1 MMIRATRPTVH
12 ALQPSLIRKLS
23 NAAIG
28 RKDVIPLWFGE
39 PDLPTPSFIREAAKA
54 AIDAGQT
61 FYQANLG
68 MRELRQALVD
78 YMNQLHG
85 ADFGIDNIAVT
96 PSGMSAVAAA
106 LQCIIAEGDGVV
118 APAPVWPNLP
128 AVAEILGAK
137 TARVPLR
144 PVDGRWSLD
153 LDELFAACKP
163 NTRALLLNSPNN
175 PTGWM
180 LEDEEQQAILDFCR
194 RRGIWLIADEVYNRI
209 VYDRACAASFADKV
223 TDEDRFIIINS
234 FSKSWAM
241 TGWRLGWLTAPKSLA
256 PSLEMVT
263 EFNFS
268 CIFAPTQ
275 IAGIAA
281 LQEGEPF
288 IQSSI
293 ERYRTALDAVMAAFD
308 GLPRVACPLPAAA
321 FYAFFTVE
329 GVDDSFAFARRLLD
343 ESGVGLAPGAAF
355 GPEGEGYLR
364 LCFAADA
371 DRLERALRR
380 MKPLLASP

>member
-96 PSGMSAVAAA
+96 PSGMSAVAVA
-106 LQCIIAEGDGVV
+106 LQCIIAEGDGVA
-118 APAPVWPNLP
+118 APSPVWPNLP
-128 AVAEILGAK
+128 AIAEILGAK
-137 TARVPLR
+137 TVRVPLR
-144 PVDGRWSLD
+144 PVGGRWSLD

-209 VYDRACAASFADKV
+209 VYDRICAASFADKV

-256 PSLEMVT
+256 PALEMVT

-293 ERYRTALDAVMAAFD
+293 ERYRTALEVVMTAFD

>member
-1 MMIRATRPTVH
+1 MMIRADRPTVH
-12 ALQPSLIRKLS
+12 ALQPSLIRRLS
-23 NAAIG
+23 DAAIG

-39 PDLPTPSFIREAAKA
+39 SDQPTPPFIRDAAKA

-61 FYQANLG
+61 FYQPNLG

-85 ADFGIDNIAVT
+85 ADFAVDSITVT
-96 PSGMSAVAAA
+96 PSGMSALATA
-106 LQCIIAEGDGVV
+106 LQCIIAEGDAVV
-118 APAPVWPNLP
+118 APSPVWPNLP
-128 AVAEILGAK
+128 AIAEILGAK
-137 TARVPLR
+137 TARVSLR
-144 PVDGRWSLD
+144 PVAGRWSLD

-209 VYDRACAASFADKV
+209 IYDRACAASFADKV
-223 TDEDRFIIINS
+223 TDADRFIIINS

-256 PSLEMVT
+256 SALEMVT

-293 ERYRTALDAVMAAFD
+293 QRYRTALEVVMNTFD
-308 GLPRVACPLPAAA
+308 GLPRVTCPLPAAA

-329 GVDDSFAFARRLLD
+329 GISDSFAFAQEILD
-343 ESGVGLAPGAAF
+343 QTGVGLAPGAAF

-371 DRLERALRR
+371 DRLHRALRR
-380 MKPLLASP
+380 MRPLLA

>member
-68 MRELRQALVD
+68 MHELRQALVD

-118 APAPVWPNLP
+118 LPAPVWPNLP
-128 AVAEILGAK
+128 AMAEILGAK
-137 TARVPLR
+137 TVRVPLR
-144 PVDGRWSLD
+144 PVGGRWSLD
-153 LDELFAACKP
+153 MDELFAACKP

-209 VYDRACAASFADKV
+209 VYDRTCAASFADKV

-293 ERYRTALDAVMAAFD
+293 ERYRTALDAVMTAFD

>member
-1 MMIRATRPTVH
+1 MMIKAARPTVH
-12 ALQPSLIRKLS
+12 GLQPSLIRRLS

-28 RKDVIPLWFGE
+28 QTDVIPLWFGE
-39 PDLPTPSFIREAAKA
+39 PDRPTPPFIREAAKA
-54 AIDAGQT
+54 AIDGGQT

-68 MRELRQALVD
+68 MCELRQALVD
-78 YMNQLHG
+78 YMNNLHG
-85 ADFGIDNIAVT
+85 THFDIDNIAVT
-96 PSGMSAVAAA
+96 PSGMSAVSIAA
-106 LQCIIAEGDGVV
+106 QCIVAEGDAVV

-128 AVAEILGAK
+128 SIAEILGAEIV
-137 TARVPLR
+137 RVPLR
-144 PVDGRWSLD
+144 PVNDKWSLD

-163 NTRALLLNSPNN
+163 NTSALLLNSPNN

-194 RRGIWLIADEVYNRI
+194 QRDIWLIADEVYNRI

-223 TDEDRFIIINS
+223 TDEDKFMIINS

-241 TGWRLGWLTAPKSLA
+241 TGWRLGWLTAPKSLTSA
-256 PSLEMVT
+256 LETVS

-275 IAGIAA
+275 VAGIAA
-281 LQEGEPF
+281 LQEGEAF

-293 ERYRTALDAVMAAFD
+293 KRYRAALGVVMTAFD
-308 GLPRVACPLPAAA
+308 GLPRVACPLPPAA
-321 FYAFFTVE
+321 FYAFFAVD
-329 GVDDSFAFARRLLD
+329 GVRDSFAFAQEVL
-343 ESGVGLAPGAAF
+343 SKTGVGLAPGAAF

-371 DRLERALRR
+371 DLLDKALRR
-380 MKPLLASP
+380 MKPLLA